1 MAEQLKEMFN
11 QQFYEKLG
19 SEFHKAYP
27 RFDLKLFLKDVTH
40 SIEDR
45 SLNERMRH
53 TSVTLKNYLPPSFLR
68 TIEIMKKVAP
78 NMPQGYTNLLFSD
91 YVSLY
96 GIEEYDLSIDAL
108 HYFTQYGSSE
118 FAIRVFLKKEF
129 NKTLKK
135 MYKWSEDNNCHVRR
149 LASEGSRPRLP
160 WSFKLDEVINNPHLT
175 LPILENLKSDKEIYV
190 QKSVANH
197 LNDISKDHPKLILDI
212 IKKWKGISKQTDWII
227 KHGSRT
233 LLKAGD
239 EKVLKV
245 FGTANA
251 KDITISDFHLKN
263 SKLRLGDNLEFTFD
277 ITNTSSKAIA
287 LRIEFA
293 IYFLKSNNTYTK
305 KVFKISEKKIKAY
318 DTINIQKVFSIK
330 PITTRVYYA
339 GNHKVSYIVNG
350 KEGEI
355 KTFSLDC

>member
-1 MAEQLKEMFN
+1 
-11 QQFYEKLG
+11 
-19 SEFHKAYP
+19 
-27 RFDLKLFLKDVTH
+27 
-40 SIEDR
+40 
-45 SLNERMRH
+45 
-53 TSVTLKNYLPPSFLR
+53 
-68 TIEIMKKVAP
+68 
-78 NMPQGYTNLLFSD
+78 
-91 YVSLY
+91 
-96 GIEEYDLSIDAL
+96 
-108 HYFTQYGSSE
+108 
-118 FAIRVFLKKEF
+118 VFLKKDF

-135 MYKWSEDNNCHVRR
+135 MYKWSEDNNYHVRR

-251 KDITISDFHLKN
+251 KDITISGFHLKN
-263 SKLRLGDNLEFTFD
+263 SKLRLGENLEFTFD

-305 KVFKISEKKIKAY
+305 KVFKISEKEIKGY

-330 PITTRVYYA
+330 PITTRVYYTDI
-339 GNHKVSYIVNG
+339 HKVSYIVNG

-355 KTFSLDC
+355 KTFSLNC